1 MCYLYIIL
9 TITFTVYG
17 QLIFKQ
23 QVNTLTAVPSGMALI
38 PFYMKFVITR
48 PLVISGFVSAF
59 LASVAW
65 LAAISRFELG
75 HAYPFMNLNFVLLIL
90 YHSSFSRRL
99 STGLRFLD

>member
-1 MCYLYIIL
+1 MGYLYIIL

-23 QVNTLTAVPSGMALI
+23 QVNTLTAIPSGMALI

-48 PLVISGFVSAF
+48 SLVMSGFVSAF

-65 LAAISRFELG
+65 LAAISKFELS
-75 HAYPFMNLNFVLLIL
+75 HAYPFMSLNFVLLIL
-90 YHSSFSRRL
+90 YHSSFSRRF